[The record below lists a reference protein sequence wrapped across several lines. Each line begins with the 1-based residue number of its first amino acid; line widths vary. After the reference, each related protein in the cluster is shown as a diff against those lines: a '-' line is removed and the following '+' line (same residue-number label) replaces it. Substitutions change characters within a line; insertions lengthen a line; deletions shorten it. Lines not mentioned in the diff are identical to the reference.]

1 MVWHDS
7 QPGFGTPSPQGS
19 SSGAELD
26 AIDTAALPADMLGT
40 FDDLARKS
48 NTSRGVVIEGLDA
61 GTTLTVWTRHSCYR
75 FEIVDPAARL
85 ARVTGGSLFPEP
97 TDVRIDGATTGGCM
111 IKAGWVGVG
120 LRMEFTVADRRIT
133 TSPVQFLSL
142 DDVPLEASAA

>member
-1 MVWHDS
+1 MFWHDS
-7 QPGFGTPSPQGS
+7 HPMFVTLSQQDALPLEVGALDPYTSPSPV
-19 SSGAELD
+19 
-26 AIDTAALPADMLGT
+26 PGT
-40 FDDLARKS
+40 FDDFARKAA
-48 NTSRGVVIEGLDA
+48 TAPGVVIEDLEA
-61 GTTLTVWTRHSCYR
+61 GTTLTVRTSHSCYR

-133 TSPVQFLSL
+133 TSRVQFLSL